1 MNEKEKLKVKIEE
14 LLSVKLELSK
24 LDQDN
29 SKVKENI
36 ELINEQLLDYQLQS
50 INVKTKITF
59 KTFFI
64 NRFLKS
70 KTVFLNLSLIILEI
84 LNRAEVLNVLG
95 ISDNKLISNLAIIIP
110 ALTIYL
116 RVKKKDD
123 ND

>member
-84 LNRAEVLNVLG
+84 LNRAEVLSIIGV
-95 ISDNKLISNLAIIIP
+95 SDNKLISNLAIIIP
-110 ALTIYL
+110 MLTIYL
-116 RVKKKDD
+116 RVKNKDD

>member
-1 MNEKEKLKVKIEE
+1 MNEKEKLKIKIEE

-84 LNRAEVLNVLG
+84 LNRAEVLEMLG
-95 ISDNKLISNLAIIIP
+95 VSDNKLISNLAIIIP

-116 RVKKKDD
+116 RVKQKDD